1 MNDEDVRMLNSEFNY
16 RHYGAFYEK
25 MEEAQANN
33 GDGADEAA
41 LNGKDEDGNSKS
53 NDVQSLVG
61 FANIVSEDNI
71 LSQMWQKVKIDD
83 KFGDY
88 YEKWLE
94 EEVWTYYD

>member
-1 MNDEDVRMLNSEFNY
+1 M
-16 RHYGAFYEK
+16 
-25 MEEAQANN
+25 
-33 GDGADEAA
+33 
-41 LNGKDEDGNSKS
+41 
-53 NDVQSLVG
+53 G

-94 EEVWTYYD
+94 DEVWTYYDWKKQGYIQSCTQKAAIWYQKHFKTLFYSLKILV

>member
-1 MNDEDVRMLNSEFNY
+1 M
-16 RHYGAFYEK
+16 
-25 MEEAQANN
+25 
-33 GDGADEAA
+33 
-41 LNGKDEDGNSKS
+41 
-53 NDVQSLVG
+53 G

-94 EEVWTYYD
+94 DEVWTYYDWENQGGTQSYTESYNLI